1 MPEIRNVGQEVQA
14 EILKTARKGQEAFVG
29 AIKTWTGTVRSIT
42 PPLKEL
48 RLPFGDRLP
57 FADRLPKPE
66 EVAGNAYEF
75 AQRLLASQRKF
86 AEGVL
91 HAAAPLLPGNSDT
104 ARNGDTAKNSA
115 PAKNS
120 DTAKDSG
127 PAKNSGSA
135 KNGGP
140 GSKNNGSA
148 AK

>member
-1 MPEIRNVGQEVQA
+1 MRGEDMPEIRNVGQEVQA
-14 EILKTARKGQEAFVG
+14 EILKTARKGQEAVVG

-75 AQRLLASQRKF
+75 AQKLLASQRKF

-104 ARNGDTAKNSA
+104 AKNGDTARNGDTAQNSV
-115 PAKNS
+115 
-120 DTAKDSG
+120 
-127 PAKNSGSA
+127 PAKNSG
-135 KNGGP
+135 P
-140 GSKNNGSA
+140 GRKNNGST